1 VRQQDFEARFAPRW
15 DAFEA
20 WLGQAARL
28 AHRRGA
34 AAAPAIEPAQLP
46 ARYREICSHLA
57 LARDRQYS
65 GELIERL
72 SRLALGGHQRLYG
85 AREPLRAPLGRFL
98 LHGFP
103 AAVRAQW
110 RYVLLA
116 ALLFFGPLLLLAA
129 ALQRYPD
136 FAYVVLDAET
146 VDKFGEM
153 YGGDAKALGRTRDA
167 GDDLVMFAFYIW
179 NNVRIGFQT
188 FAGGLAFGL
197 GSLFFL
203 LYNGV
208 HIGTVMGYVVHL
220 GHGANFFSFVAGH
233 SAFELT
239 AIALSGGA
247 GLRVG
252 ASLVAP
258 GRSRRVDSL
267 RGAVSEVMPVVA
279 GAALMFVLAA
289 LIEGF
294 WSPRTQLPLALKL
307 GAGAL
312 QWLVT
317 LAYFALMGRRNA
329 A

>member
-20 WLGQAARL
+20 WLEQAVRIV
-28 AHRRGA
+28 RPRGPQP
-34 AAAPAIEPAQLP
+34 APPIEPAQLP
-46 ARYREICSHLA
+46 ARYREICQHLA
-57 LARDRQYS
+57 LARDRQYT

-72 SRLALGGHQRLYG
+72 SRMALAGHQRLYG
-85 AREPLRAPLGRFL
+85 AREPLRAPLARFL

-103 AAVRAQW
+103 SAVRAQW
-110 RYVLLA
+110 RYVLLS
-116 ALLFFGPLLLLAA
+116 ALLFFGPLLLLAG

-136 FAYVVLDAET
+136 FAYVVLDADT
-146 VDKFGEM
+146 VDQFSQM
-153 YGGDAKALGRTRDA
+153 YGGDAKALGRARNA
-167 GDDLVMFAFYIW
+167 GDDVVMFTYYIW

-208 HIGTVMGYVVHL
+208 HIGTVAGYVVYL
-220 GHGANFFSFVAGH
+220 GYGANFLSFVAGH

-247 GLRVG
+247 GLRLG

-267 RGAVSEVMPVVA
+267 RTAVAEVMPIVT
-279 GAALMFVLAA
+279 GAAVMFVLAA

-307 GAGAL
+307 GVGGAL
-312 QWLVT
+312 WLVT
-317 LAYFALMGRRNA
+317 LAYFALMGRGRA